1 MRPAGR
7 RRRRRRRLQLRGHV
21 RTPDRP
27 GKRVRAILVK
37 GFFIQKCVK
46 NGVVNQFLSSSL
58 LLGGAVLAAL
68 FLSAEWLFGHRRGGK
83 GAEILTGY
91 FQNFLHFF
99 IRNAYFVRNQVLRR
113 SPPPSGSFSGG
124 ALGSSASTGWGTGR
138 SWAGS
143 RRSRRRGTGDCSKKI
158 GIEKSTDFNKYLNVK
173 SF

>member
-1 MRPAGR
+1 MRSAGR
-7 RRRRRRRLQLRGHV
+7 RRRRFQLRGHV

-37 GFFIQKCVK
+37 AYKFSKSVK
-46 NGVVNQFLSSSL
+46 RCETPFSSSSL

-113 SPPPSGSFSGG
+113 SPPPNVSCSAA

-138 SWAGS
+138 NWAGS
-143 RRSRRRGTGDCSKKI
+143 RRSRRRGTGDSSQKK
-158 GIEKSTDFNKYLNVK
+158 
-173 SF
+173 